1 MLSEGGGEQIGPSV
15 VAREHDPLISGDQ
28 LVDDVVLGYFVGS
41 KVAGHVNE
49 GGEAAGGQP
58 LQPLHG
64 GGGRVGQ
71 KAVQLPRHRGLAR
84 AGGRA
89 VLLDHGQL
97 VDAVAAEAAVVCA
110 EVVPEEVVI
119 VIRSGRRE
127 CSAEQ
132 SPWPSPTS
140 ERPPAAPRPC

>member
-1 MLSEGGGEQIGPSV
+1 MGPGV
-15 VAREHDPLISGDQ
+15 VSSKHNPLAAADQ
-28 LVDDVVLGYFVGS
+28 LVNEVVLGNLVGP
-41 KVAGHVNE
+41 KVARHVNE
-49 GGEAAGGQP
+49 GGETPSGEA

-71 KAVQLPRHRGLAR
+71 EAVQLARHRGLAR

-97 VDAVAAEAAVVCA
+97 VDAVAAEAAVVRA

-119 VIRSGRRE
+119 VIRSGKRE
-127 CSAEQ
+127 SAAE
-132 SPWPSPTS
+132 SL
-140 ERPPAAPRPC
+140 A